1 MTCETESGPEGTQ
14 ERQEIGPPIPP
25 IPPLDNDM
33 VAMIAHELRS
43 PLAVMSNVLSV
54 CRASAGSATM
64 PVATEVLNRQVKKA
78 LRLVNELMDL
88 ARITGEPLERSPVE
102 LRRVVLKVA
111 QELVQELRDRR
122 QTLVLEPSCEPVWL
136 QGDAQRLEQIAAHVL
151 ENSCKYTP
159 DGGRIEMA
167 LTREEGQA
175 VLRIRD
181 DGAGIASDELPRIF
195 EPYFRGRHAGR
206 HSRNGLG
213 LGLTITHR
221 LVQLH
226 GGSIEARSDGEGRG
240 SEFTIRLPASVG
252 ADVALTPA
260 PGAG

>member
-1 MTCETESGPEGTQ
+1 MEP
-14 ERQEIGPPIPP
+14 RQEIGTPIPA
-25 IPPLDNDM
+25 LDNDM
-33 VAMIAHELRS
+33 IAMIAHELRS

-64 PVATEVLNRQVKKA
+64 PVATDVLNRQVKKA

-88 ARITGEPLERSPVE
+88 ARITGESLERSPVE

-111 QELVQELRDRR
+111 QELAQELRDCR
-122 QTLVLEPSCEPVWL
+122 QTLLLEPSSDPVWVR
-136 QGDAQRLEQIAAHVL
+136 GDAQRLEQIAAHVL

-167 LTREEGQA
+167 LSREEGQA

-181 DGAGIASDELPRIF
+181 EGAGIPADELPRIF
-195 EPYFRGRHAGR
+195 EPYFHGRHAGR

-213 LGLTITHR
+213 LGLTIAYR

-240 SEFTIRLPASVG
+240 SEFTIRLPAPAAAEDPVAFAPA
-252 ADVALTPA
+252 AD
-260 PGAG
+260 